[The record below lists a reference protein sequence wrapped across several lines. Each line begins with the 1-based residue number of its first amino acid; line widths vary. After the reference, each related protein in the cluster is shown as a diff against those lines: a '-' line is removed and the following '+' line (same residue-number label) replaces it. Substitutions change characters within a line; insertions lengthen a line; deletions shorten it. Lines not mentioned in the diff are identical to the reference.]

1 MSYPPPPPP
10 YGYGY
15 GYGYAY
21 EPPLPEPLPPDRG
34 NLALILLLAIGLP
47 LLLLSGAGSVYFVLT
62 AGEASVAARHAAEAG
77 TDDDAPDVLF
87 DQDPSGPPASG
98 SPSPEPVPST
108 TPGDQQSAAAA
119 ALGQPL
125 TLTGTDPG
133 VIVAVTVEQ
142 LVSPATPADEL
153 FKPATG
159 NRYVAV
165 QLALANQGQSA
176 YSDTIGIGALL
187 VDGAGQEYRANPTAR
202 VREAQPFD
210 GTGTVTIGAGES
222 RRGALVFEIPETATP
237 ATFRFALDGG
247 LATQKGEW
255 RLG

>member
-62 AGEASVAARHAAEAG
+62 AGEASVAARHSAEAG

-87 DQDPSGPPASG
+87 DQDPSAPPASG

-108 TPGDQQSAAAA
+108 TPGDQQSAAA

-165 QLALANQGQSA
+165 QLTLANQGQSA
-176 YSDTIGIGALL
+176 YSDTLGIGALL

-202 VREAQPFD
+202 VQEAQPFD

>member
-1 MSYPPPPPP
+1 MSYPPPTGYE
-10 YGYGY
+10 YGH
-15 GYGYAY
+15 GYGYA
-21 EPPLPEPLPPDRG
+21 EPPEPMPPDRG

-62 AGEASVAARHAAEAG
+62 AGEASVAARHATEAG
-77 TDDDAPDVLF
+77 TGDDAPDVLF
-87 DQDPSGPPASG
+87 DQDPSQTP
-98 SPSPEPVPST
+98 SPSPSSAPS
-108 TPGDQQSAAAA
+108 SSAA

-125 TLTGTDPG
+125 TLAGTDPG
-133 VIVAVTVEQ
+133 VSVAVTVEQ

-165 QLALANQGQSA
+165 QLALVNQGQSA
-176 YSDTIGIGALL
+176 YSGTLGTGALL

-210 GTGTVTIGAGES
+210 GAGAVTIGAGES

>member
-21 EPPLPEPLPPDRG
+21 EPPLPDPLPPDRG

-119 ALGQPL
+119 LGRPL

-176 YSDTIGIGALL
+176 YSDTLGIGALL

>member
-10 YGYGY
+10 YGHGY
-15 GYGYAY
+15 GYGYHGY
-21 EPPLPEPLPPDRG
+21 GHPPEPMPPDRG

-62 AGEASVAARHAAEAG
+62 AGEASVAARHATEAG
-77 TDDDAPDVLF
+77 TGDDAPDVLF
-87 DQDPSGPPASG
+87 DQDPSQTP
-98 SPSPEPVPST
+98 SPSPSSAPS
-108 TPGDQQSAAAA
+108 SSAA

-133 VIVAVTVEQ
+133 VSVAVTVEQ

-165 QLALANQGQSA
+165 QLALVNQGQSA
-176 YSDTIGIGALL
+176 YSDTLGTGALL

-202 VREAQPFD
+202 VSEAQSFD
-210 GTGTVTIGAGES
+210 GAGAVTIGVGES

-237 ATFRFALDGG
+237 VTFRFALDGG

>member
-15 GYGYAY
+15 AYGHGY
-21 EPPLPEPLPPDRG
+21 EHPPEPMPPDRG
-34 NLALILLLAIGLP
+34 NVPLILLLAIGLP

-62 AGEASVAARHAAEAG
+62 AGEASVAARHATEAG
-77 TDDDAPDVLF
+77 SGDDAPDVLF
-87 DQDPSGPPASG
+87 DQDPSQTP
-98 SPSPEPVPST
+98 SPSSTPV
-108 TPGDQQSAAAA
+108 PGDQQSAAA

-125 TLTGTDPG
+125 TLAGTDPG
-133 VIVAVTVEQ
+133 VSVAVTVEQ

-159 NRYVAV
+159 NRFVAV
-165 QLALANQGQSA
+165 QLALANQGQSP
-176 YSDTIGIGALL
+176 YSDTLGVGALL

-210 GTGTVTIGAGES
+210 GAGAVTIGAGES

-237 ATFRFALDGG
+237 VTFRFALDGG

>member
-15 GYGYAY
+15 GYGHGYGH
-21 EPPLPEPLPPDRG
+21 PPEPLPPDRG
-34 NLALILLLAIGLP
+34 NFALILLLAIGLP

-62 AGEASVAARHAAEAG
+62 AGEASVAARHAAEAETG
-77 TDDDAPDVLF
+77 DDAPDVLF
-87 DQDPSGPPASG
+87 DQDPSQTP
-98 SPSPEPVPST
+98 SPSPPPSSEPS
-108 TPGDQQSAAAA
+108 PGDQQSAAA

-133 VIVAVTVEQ
+133 VSVAVTVEQ

-159 NRYVAV
+159 NRFVAV

-176 YSDTIGIGALL
+176 YSDTLGVGALL

-210 GTGTVTIGAGES
+210 GAGSVTIGAGES

>member
-1 MSYPPPPPP
+1 MSYPPPPPT
-10 YGYGY
+10 YGYGHGYGY
-15 GYGYAY
+15 GH
-21 EPPLPEPLPPDRG
+21 PQEPLPPDRG
-34 NLALILLLAIGLP
+34 NLALVVLLAIGLP
-47 LLLLSGAGSVYFVLT
+47 LLVLSGAGSVYFVLT
-62 AGEASVAARHAAEAG
+62 AGEASVAARQATESG
-77 TDDDAPDVLF
+77 SGDDSPDVLF
-87 DQDPSGPPASG
+87 DQDPSQ
-98 SPSPEPVPST
+98 SPSPSSSPVPSGT
-108 TPGDQQSAAAA
+108 SPAAA

-133 VIVAVTVEQ
+133 VSVAVTVEQ

-159 NRYVAV
+159 NRFVAV
-165 QLALANQGQSA
+165 QLALVNQGQSA
-176 YSDTIGIGALL
+176 YSDTLGVGALL
-187 VDGAGQEYRANPTAR
+187 VDASGQEYRANATAR

-210 GTGTVTIGAGES
+210 GAGTVTVGAGES

-247 LATQKGEW
+247 LAPQKGEW